1 MSATGLPVPAL
12 GYVPPSAV
20 FRRRTA
26 IIAGVVA
33 FVTAAGVYL
42 NFKPWMLFTDFY
54 HLVRLADEMV
64 PPNVALLWTKTA
76 LYQSV
81 AETVA
86 MAFLGTLV
94 GGTVAFALAFVAAKN
109 TTPHPWLRNVARLG
123 FGLERATPNFVVLLI
138 LFIAFGFGPYAA
150 MIALAIGSVGMF
162 GKLFAD
168 AIEQI
173 DPGPCEAVAS
183 VGANP
188 FQVIR
193 YSVIPQVLPS
203 VVANGF
209 YAFDVNMRAAIAL
222 GVYGGGG
229 IGFELQLAMKVLR
242 YPDVL
247 ALILLVIVLI
257 TGMERISDLIRRSLL
272 RSDTLK

>member
-1 MSATGLPVPAL
+1 
-12 GYVPPSAV
+12 
-20 FRRRTA
+20 
-26 IIAGVVA
+26 
-33 FVTAAGVYL
+33 
-42 NFKPWMLFTDFY
+42 
-54 HLVRLADEMV
+54 
-64 PPNVALLWTKTA
+64 
-76 LYQSV
+76 
-81 AETVA
+81 
-86 MAFLGTLV
+86 
-94 GGTVAFALAFVAAKN
+94 
-109 TTPHPWLRNVARLG
+109 
-123 FGLERATPNFVVLLI
+123 
-138 LFIAFGFGPYAA
+138 
-150 MIALAIGSVGMF
+150 
-162 GKLFAD
+162 
-168 AIEQI
+168 
-173 DPGPCEAVAS
+173 VAS

-188 FQVIR
+188 LQVIR
-193 YSVIPQVLPS
+193 YAVIPQVLPS